1 MKLVLKLPSPWRES
15 GSASGSAYGS
25 VWSHPELGIT
35 LEVSALGPTPEDR
48 KAWGEAV
55 ALAGLPV
62 GGSAQQLD
70 IVDSKSASGWPMTV
84 VSLLHREASGQPVEF
99 RVATFFEILYFG
111 ATAVCRV
118 TKKDIAAWESTY
130 RALLLEAIRQVDV
143 DFSGGVRY
151 LSELYESRSP
161 APAPVGDRN

>member
-1 MKLVLKLPSPWRES
+1 MKVVIKLPSPWRES
-15 GSASGSAYGS
+15 TSTSGS
-25 VWSHPELGIT
+25 VWSHPEVGIT
-35 LEVSALGPTPEDR
+35 LEVSALVPTPEDR

-55 ALAGLPV
+55 ALAGLPA

-70 IVDSKSASGWPMTV
+70 IVDSKTVSGWPMTV
-84 VSLLHREASGQPVEF
+84 ASLLHREANGQPVEF
-99 RVATFFEILYFG
+99 RVATFVEILYFG
-111 ATAVCRV
+111 ASAVCRV

-130 RALLLEAIRQVDV
+130 RAMLLEAVRQMDV

-161 APAPVGDRN
+161 APAAATVGDRN